1 MDQPPIPPPPLP
13 TDETVAYP
21 RPSET
26 PVPKAAHK
34 AADWLFWMAGLSVV
48 NIISLGVGAQ
58 WSFFF
63 SYGLADLVG
72 VYIHSRNGLFA
83 VVFGV
88 VTFFVLAVTVI
99 AGMRIK
105 QGKTA
110 WAYLILA
117 PLALDCA
124 LLFFELPYSIVSLG
138 FHAFVVFLLFGA
150 ARELKHWNRVIL
162 G

>member
-26 PVPKAAHK
+26 PVPRAAHK

-63 SYGLADLVG
+63 SFGIADLVG
-72 VYIHSRNGLFA
+72 AEIHRRNGLLA
-83 VVFGV
+83 VVTGLV
-88 VTFFVLAVTVI
+88 AFFVLSITVV
-99 AGMRIK
+99 AGLRLK

-110 WAYLILA
+110 WAYLILG
-117 PLALDCA
+117 PLALDCL
-124 LLFFELPYSIVSLG
+124 LLFLELPYSLVSLG
-138 FHAFVVFLLFGA
+138 FHAYVVFLLFNA
-150 ARELKHWNRVIL
+150 ARELKDWNRVIL